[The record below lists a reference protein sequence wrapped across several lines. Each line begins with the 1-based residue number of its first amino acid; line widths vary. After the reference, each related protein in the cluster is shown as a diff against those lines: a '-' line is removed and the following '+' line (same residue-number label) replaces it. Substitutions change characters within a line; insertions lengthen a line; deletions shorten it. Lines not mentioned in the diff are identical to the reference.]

1 MWKYR
6 YSFELCHYGVKGM
19 KWGVRRTPEQL
30 GHASKK
36 VDKSRK
42 STIIKTEKDLV
53 NQKSSSLKKGIKKL
67 SQQIQIHE
75 DKIRNPAKY
84 DPEWA
89 MLSKQKQEGRIKH
102 WKKELQAFQDSIDSR
117 IYELKRRGE

>member
-1 MWKYR
+1 
-6 YSFELCHYGVKGM
+6 M